1 MAEPEVP
8 ADLLAL
14 AGGGEM
20 GRLMRA
26 KDWSRT
32 PLGALDRWPQSLLTS
47 VSTCINS
54 RFRELT
60 QVISRFDSA

>member
-1 MAEPEVP
+1 M
-8 ADLLAL
+8 
-14 AGGGEM
+14 GG
-20 GRLMRA
+20 LMRV

-32 PLGALDRWPQSLLTS
+32 PLGPLDRWPQSLLTS